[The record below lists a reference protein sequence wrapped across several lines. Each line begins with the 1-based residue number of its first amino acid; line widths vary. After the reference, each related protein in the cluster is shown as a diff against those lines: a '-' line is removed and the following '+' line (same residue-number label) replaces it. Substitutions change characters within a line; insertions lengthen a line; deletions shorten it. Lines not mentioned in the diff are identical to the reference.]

1 MAESEEG
8 VNHSEKEVKEGNEG
22 VKPCVFKKA
31 GRRAN
36 RKRRKQSSSEGW

>member
-1 MAESEEG
+1 MMADSEEG
-8 VNHSEKEVKEGNEG
+8 VNYNEKEVKEGSEG

-36 RKRRKQSSSEGW
+36 RKRKKQSSSEG